1 MKMQE
6 LKRALA
12 AEQPL
17 VNAAMS
23 GHIAGL
29 PAAARP
35 VAEHVF
41 AAGGKRLRPFL
52 TVMTGRALGCTR
64 DGLYS
69 LGAAVEMLH
78 AATLL
83 HDDILDNATLRRG
96 KPSAHTIFA
105 QAPVILAGDALLAK
119 AMLVVSAFGDT
130 RLTNCISLAVMR
142 TAEGEIAE
150 FDRLRDLDVSHA
162 EYLTMVTGKTAWM
175 LRASC
180 ELGALYAGTSDKQ
193 VQQAAT
199 FGLELGIAF
208 QMVDDALD
216 VSPTELTGKP
226 RGGDIKEGKVT
237 PPLRLYV
244 DSLDPEA
251 AAGFRARFAAGCLED
266 DEVAAV
272 SEAICA
278 GGFADRTK
286 DMAGQHLALAA
297 SALSGFPDSHERVVL
312 HQMLSYIGR
321 RDR

>member
-1 MKMQE
+1 MQE
-6 LKRALA
+6 LKSALA
-12 AEQPL
+12 EEQPRI
-17 VNAAMS
+17 NEAMS
-23 GHIAGL
+23 RHIAEL
-29 PAAARP
+29 PDAARP

-52 TVMTGRALGCTR
+52 TVMTGRALGCSR

-83 HDDILDNATLRRG
+83 HDDILDNASLRRG
-96 KPSAHTIFA
+96 KPAAHTVFA

-130 RLTNCISLAVMR
+130 RLTDCISLAVMR

-150 FDRLRDLDVSHA
+150 FDRLRDLDVSH
-162 EYLTMVTGKTAWM
+162 EDYLAMVTGKTAWM

-180 ELGALYAGTSDKQ
+180 ELGALYAGASENL
-193 VQQAAT
+193 VRRAAS

-216 VSPTELTGKP
+216 VSPAELTGKP

-237 PPLRLYV
+237 PPLRLYI
-244 DSLDPEA
+244 DSLEPERA
-251 AAGFRARFAAGCLED
+251 AAFRERFAAGSLGD
-266 DEVAAV
+266 DDVAAV
-272 SEAICA
+272 SEAVCS
-278 GGFADRTK
+278 GGFADRTR
-286 DMAGQHLALAA
+286 DMAGERLALAA
-297 SALSGFPDSHERVVL
+297 SALDAFPDSPERVVL
-312 HQMLSYIGR
+312 RQMLSYIER
-321 RDR
+321 RER